1 MKRCGLILVLGFV
14 LASAGWAQHFP
25 VYSQYMMNGLAI
37 NPAYAGSRE
46 VLSATFLY
54 REQWVGFEGAP
65 GIFSLGAHMPFRNQR
80 VALGVLVS
88 NESIGLEN
96 NTSLYGNYAYRIQ
109 MGSGKL
115 AFGLKAGFSLAKE
128 QISRVTLHDPTVD
141 KAFDDLKETVFM
153 PNFGFGVYY
162 SNSTYFA
169 GLSLPSI
176 LSYRSG
182 GQASTGL
189 RTYNLLMTG
198 GYLFKVNEQFKLKP
212 STLIKYK
219 YESAPQ
225 FDINLNLIFFRDN
238 ILWIGGSYR
247 NKESI
252 VSLIEIQVSRTFR
265 LGYSYD
271 YSIGPLSKYNSG
283 SHEIMLRWEWRD
295 KVNTLNPLYF

>member
-1 MKRCGLILVLGFV
+1 
-14 LASAGWAQHFP
+14 
-25 VYSQYMMNGLAI
+25 
-37 NPAYAGSRE
+37 
-46 VLSATFLY
+46 
-54 REQWVGFEGAP
+54 
-65 GIFSLGAHMPFRNQR
+65 
-80 VALGVLVS
+80 
-88 NESIGLEN
+88 
-96 NTSLYGNYAYRIQ
+96 
-109 MGSGKL
+109 
-115 AFGLKAGFSLAKE
+115 
-128 QISRVTLHDPTVD
+128 
-141 KAFDDLKETVFM
+141 M